1 MIDLNDFIPSG
12 IKIIVKNGYLIISKS
27 GMRKLKIRRFIQDED
42 MPIFFFGLGLFAGEG
57 RHRFTDTT
65 ERIEFINSNVPYVK
79 LFQKFLEILNLD
91 SLVRARV
98 QLKSDLDY
106 ESALNFWSKTLNIP
120 QEKFYKPL
128 IFPKKP
134 SKTRIA
140 PFGSLVIRVN
150 SALAFKLIKHWI
162 QTFLIAKVDGPGE
175 IRTPDQQVSQRIK
188 HL

>member
-1 MIDLNDFIPSG
+1 MIDLNEFIPSG
-12 IKIIVKNGYLIISKS
+12 IRIIVKNGYLIVSKS
-27 GMRKLKIRRFIQDED
+27 GMRKLTIQRFVPDQD

-57 RHRFTDTT
+57 RHRFTHTT
-65 ERIEFINSNVPYVK
+65 ERIEFINSTPHYVK
-79 LFQKFLEILNLD
+79 LFQKFLELLNLD

-106 ESALNFWSKTLNIP
+106 ESALDFWSKTLDIP
-120 QEKFYKPL
+120 HEKFCRPL

-150 SALAFKLIKHWI
+150 SALAYRLIRHWI
-162 QTFLIAKVDGPGE
+162 QIFLIAKVDGPA
-175 IRTPDQQVSQRIK
+175 RT
-188 HL
+188 